1 MGRIR
6 CWPSAHRG
14 LIAPEKGKSMT
25 ETDMPRLLRLKQIVG
40 DPKSD
45 PPIEP
50 IIPISKSSWW
60 EGVKSGRYPQ
70 AIKLSANTTVWREDE
85 VRALVAKI
93 IQSSQ

>member
-1 MGRIR
+1 
-6 CWPSAHRG
+6 
-14 LIAPEKGKSMT
+14 MT
-25 ETDMPRLLRLKQIVG
+25 ETDLPRLLRLKQIIG

>member
-1 MGRIR
+1 
-6 CWPSAHRG
+6 
-14 LIAPEKGKSMT
+14 MT
-25 ETDMPRLLRLKQIVG
+25 ETNIPRLLRLKQIVD

-60 EGVKSGRYPQ
+60 EGVKSRRYAK

-85 VRALVAKI
+85 VRALVEKI
-93 IQSSQ
+93 IRTGQ